1 MLLKHV
7 VVAKHVVAEPV
18 VAENIN
24 AERVVAKCVVAK
36 RVVVEAEA
44 GAYLGALPAK
54 DSICVTQPFRPEN
67 CPKFNPT

>member
-1 MLLKHV
+1 MLLKDVFERCCRKMLLKHV

-24 AERVVAKCVVAK
+24 VVAK

-54 DSICVTQPFRPEN
+54 ENICVT
-67 CPKFNPT
+67 